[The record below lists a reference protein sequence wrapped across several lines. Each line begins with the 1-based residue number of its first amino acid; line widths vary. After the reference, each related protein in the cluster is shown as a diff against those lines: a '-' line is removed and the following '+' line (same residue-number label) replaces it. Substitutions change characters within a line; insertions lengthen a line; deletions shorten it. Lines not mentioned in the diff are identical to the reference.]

1 MTNTKTLYEKLAS
14 DNLTDDDKENLLT
27 LLDKVIKLKEAKAK
41 SSKKYM
47 EKLKVNNDAMEKIR
61 MRNMDYYIK
70 KRRTIQ
76 R

>member
-1 MTNTKTLYEKLAS
+1 MTNTKTLYEKLVS

-27 LLDKVIKLKEAKAK
+27 LLDKVTKQKEAKAK

-47 EKLKVNNDAMEKIR
+47 EKLKLNNDAMEKIR

-70 KRRTIQ
+70 K
-76 R
+76 